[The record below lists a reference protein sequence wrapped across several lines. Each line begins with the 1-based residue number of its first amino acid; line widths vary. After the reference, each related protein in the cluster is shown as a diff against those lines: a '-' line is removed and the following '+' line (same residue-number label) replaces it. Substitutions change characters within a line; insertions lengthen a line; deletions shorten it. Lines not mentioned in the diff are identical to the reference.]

1 MFFKIHKSYRIVV
14 AICDSELVGKYFE
27 EGMFQLDVKESF
39 YKGQEAEEEEMARII
54 KRMSVEDSTFN
65 IVGEKSISLAI
76 DLGLIPEEGIKRIQ
90 NIPFA
95 MVLL

>member
-1 MFFKIHKSYRIVV
+1 MFFKIHKSYRVVV
-14 AICDSELVGKYFE
+14 AICDSDLVGKYFE

-39 YKGQEAEEEEMARII
+39 YKGQEAEEEEMAKII

-76 DLGLIPEEGIKRIQ
+76 ELGLIAEEGIKRISG
-90 NIPFA
+90 IPFA
-95 MVLL
+95 FVLL